1 MRIEP
6 KQAFY
11 NEDTG
16 AVQPWKDI
24 EVTDTVGNAL
34 VAEGLV
40 TEIEGGGGGG
50 GDFTTAEVT
59 FVNTEDGKDYTAR
72 PLVLSN
78 GVIKIDSFA
87 VSTSVTVTVPLGEN
101 GTVLGLDVIEPDS
114 TDGTPPTA
122 SGDIQ
127 FDIMAGGYVVTG
139 DGTITAAGSISI

>member
-24 EVTDTVGNAL
+24 EVTDAVGNAL

-50 GDFTTAEVT
+50 GDFTTCTMTVVDTYHGEMQYAYGA
-59 FVNTEDGKDYTAR
+59 FLVNDEIASMVELIDADAYQTILYKGKQTIVVAT
-72 PLVLSN
+72 S
-78 GVIKIDSFA
+78 GTFA
-87 VSTSVTVTVPLGEN
+87 VSGDATADGNYVT
-101 GTVLGLDVIEPDS
+101 
-114 TDGTPPTA
+114 A
-122 SGDIQ
+122 
-127 FDIMAGGYVVTG
+127 TG
-139 DGTITAAGSISI
+139 DFTITIS